1 MQTLKFDVHGMTCGG
16 CTGRVQ
22 RALSKIDGVS
32 HVDVSLRPG
41 TATLEA
47 DTARVTP
54 GRKDTSTWL
63 TPSILLSARCTL
75 PVQPPQVMPWTS
87 NLRVCMVSFPC
98 VKGVMSRGRRR

>member
-1 MQTLKFDVHGMTCGG
+1 MQALKFDVHGMTCGG
-16 CTGRVQ
+16 CTGSVQ

-54 GRKDTSTWL
+54 GQIEAAISSLDYQAKLHPAESRA
-63 TPSILLSARCTL
+63 TP
-75 PVQPPQVMPWTS
+75 
-87 NLRVCMVSFPC
+87 
-98 VKGVMSRGRRR
+98 